1 MIEYIQVLGVAADGK
16 SPEGS
21 GAGLQGQGVVESDQA
36 ELQLNLNHWP
46 PAYLL
51 VPREDFF

>member
-36 ELQLNLNHWP
+36 ELQFNLNHWP

-51 VPREDFF
+51 VPREDLF

>member
-36 ELQLNLNHWP
+36 ELQFGGNHWP

-51 VPREDFF
+51 VAREDFF